1 MILTFLFFFFSK
13 CQQTLLL
20 LSEESGLAFPDGK
33 QEKRSEREGVE
44 EQGQRMRLLKH
55 PERETPR
62 VQGRGKGEE
71 RESRR
76 PVAPQPPHGL
86 LCSFVPFTLQ
96 IRNLGLQE
104 VNRLTLDNKA
114 KFKKKKSKI
123 ETGTQSFWF
132 HKANV
137 FQRERLF
144 SQTKGEK
151 DP

>member
-1 MILTFLFFFFSK
+1 
-13 CQQTLLL
+13 
-20 LSEESGLAFPDGK
+20 
-33 QEKRSEREGVE
+33 
-44 EQGQRMRLLKH
+44 MRLLKH

-114 KFKKKKSKI
+114 KFKKKKVKLKLELRVSGF
-123 ETGTQSFWF
+123 TRQMSFKGKGCS
-132 HKANV
+132 H
-137 FQRERLF
+137 RLRGKRTHRPELML
-144 SQTKGEK
+144 STIIY
-151 DP
+151 